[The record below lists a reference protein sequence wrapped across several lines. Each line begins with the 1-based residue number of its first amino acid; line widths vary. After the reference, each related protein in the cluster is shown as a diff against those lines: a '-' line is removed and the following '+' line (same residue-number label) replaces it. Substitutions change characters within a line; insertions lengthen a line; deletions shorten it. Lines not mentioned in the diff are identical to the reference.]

1 MVKYRG
7 IIMSGTCGQ
16 KQSRGEHMKRRKKTI
31 VLFCTLFC
39 LTILS
44 GWQVPPGNSAELFE
58 EMSTE
63 GLLYTRGL
71 ISSVSLDKM
80 QIAVRPPKDKRI
92 VITIDP
98 DTIFEGVKRIDELQK
113 KQQVKV
119 WYSPADDQNKAV
131 KIKKMM
137 DLGC

>member
-1 MVKYRG
+1 
-7 IIMSGTCGQ
+7 
-16 KQSRGEHMKRRKKTI
+16 MKRRKKTI

-44 GWQVPPGNSAELFE
+44 GWQVVQGNSAELFE

-63 GLLYTRGL
+63 GMLYTRGL
-71 ISSVSLDKM
+71 ISSVYLDKM
-80 QIAVRPPKDKRI
+80 QISVRPPKEKRI
-92 VITIDP
+92 IITIDP

-119 WYSPADDQNKAV
+119 WYSPAGDENRAV